1 MNGSDVP
8 VSPPNGTVDQ
18 NLYTTWYSLLFS
30 PSTMN
35 GSGVPVSPPNGTAD
49 GNPYTISTAEKAV
62 EISLLVIVLFFA
74 FCGNLLVWVS
84 VLWKRNLRR
93 ETANY
98 LILSLSAAD
107 MTVAAFNLPFT
118 VSAVALGGWVLGDG
132 ACAFLG
138 FSNMITFVASV
149 MNLAAI
155 GVNRFCIIVH
165 YTKYPDYFDQ
175 RGTAMTITGVWLLS
189 ILLAVP
195 PLLGWAE
202 YAFLPGQSICF
213 CKWPSSV
220 SYTFFMVAVCFG
232 GPSSVMAFCYTR
244 IITAV
249 RESRRRV
256 RQVDEAASSRAPPVR
271 SAFVRPLVE
280 NSDSTEDRFRS
291 ISSIKSQ
298 SEDEVIPLS
307 AMPRPSSNLLTV
319 PRVTR
324 PVSRH
329 HVRLSSQTSDD
340 GIATISN
347 PGSSLAS
354 SASLPNLTKASGSRV
369 SIVRKHEEAKKR
381 KAREDDIKL
390 TKSFVVVILVFTIC
404 WLPFCVTMFW
414 SVFSPT
420 PVPRL
425 VDMAALMLGYSNSC
439 WNPIIY
445 GVMNSKFRAAFKEL
459 LNKLFQCNWKR

>member
-202 YAFLPGQSICF
+202 YAYLPGQSICF
-213 CKWPSSV
+213 CNWPSSV

-256 RQVDEAASSRAPPVR
+256 RQVDEAASSRAPPIR
-271 SAFVRPLVE
+271 SAFVRPQVE
-280 NSDSTEDRFRS
+280 NSESTEDRFRS

-298 SEDEVIPLS
+298 
-307 AMPRPSSNLLTV
+307 
-319 PRVTR
+319 
-324 PVSRH
+324 
-329 HVRLSSQTSDD
+329 
-340 GIATISN
+340 
-347 PGSSLAS
+347 
-354 SASLPNLTKASGSRV
+354 
-369 SIVRKHEEAKKR
+369 KHEEAKKR

-459 LNKLFQCNWKR
+459 LRKLFQCNWKR